1 MKSIE
6 RRIKKIEQM
15 LNMDGSQR
23 FGAVLVLS
31 DENCPE
37 QEALPQN
44 IEEWII
50 YKEKQRKAKQSI
62 GYSGPTVTIL
72 FASDEVEAR
81 KLKGLKI

>member
-44 IEEWII
+44 IEDWII
-50 YKEKQRKAKQSI
+50 YKEREAKRSI
-62 GYSGPTVTIL
+62 GYSGPTVTL
-72 FASDEVEAR
+72 LMASDEVEAR
-81 KLKGLKI
+81 KVKGIEI